1 MSSCEGYTGIP
12 FLGAGRGAG
21 VDILGGPAGTVLRD
35 GCGYMAT
42 FPFRCEDS
50 TIRPRF
56 RSPDKLARLFD
67 PKTFIFWGKHT
78 MKTKLVL
85 SAVLA
90 ALALTACAKQEAAP
104 EAAAAPAVEA
114 AADAAGAAVDAAGD
128 AAAAAGDAA
137 VAAGD
142 AAAAVATDAAAV
154 ATDAAAA
161 ATDAAAAVVAPAVEA
176 AK

>member
-1 MSSCEGYTGIP
+1 
-12 FLGAGRGAG
+12 
-21 VDILGGPAGTVLRD
+21 
-35 GCGYMAT
+35 MAT
-42 FPFRCEDS
+42 FPFRCEAS

-78 MKTKLVL
+78 MNTNLVL

-114 AADAAGAAVDAAGD
+114 AADAAGAAATAAGD

-137 VAAGD
+137 TAAGDAATAAGD
-142 AAAAVATDAAAV
+142 AAAAVD
-154 ATDAAAA
+154 TDAAAA
-161 ATDAAAAVVAPAVEA
+161 ATDAAAAVAAPAAEA